1 MAYPWT
7 ANDIL
12 TAADLNAAIGTGIMS
27 TGLGVWTAYTPTFTQ
42 SATVTY
48 TNNWAKYCKVGR
60 LVVASVYLT
69 ATSAGTA
76 NNAVTITLP
85 VTAANAGAVA
95 GGGFFLFDASAS
107 TFYTGIPLLA
117 TTTTVVFYANAVTA
131 AIGQTGGSFTAA
143 IASTDQIRFGVVYEA
158 AS

>member
-1 MAYPWT
+1 MAIF
-7 ANDIL
+7 AAGHVL
-12 TAADLNAAIGTGIMS
+12 AAADFDTLFPTGI
-27 TGLGVWTAYTPTFTQ
+27 GVWTNYSPTWTQ
-42 SATVTY
+42 SATITHTV
-48 TNNWAKYCKVGR
+48 NWAKYAKVGR
-60 LVVASVYLT
+60 ITLLSVYLT

-76 NNAVTITLP
+76 NNAVTVTLP
-85 VTAANAGAVA
+85 TTAANAGAVA

-117 TTTTVVFYANAVTA
+117 TTSTVVFYANAVTA

-143 IASTDQIRFGVVYEA
+143 IASSDQIRFNLVYES